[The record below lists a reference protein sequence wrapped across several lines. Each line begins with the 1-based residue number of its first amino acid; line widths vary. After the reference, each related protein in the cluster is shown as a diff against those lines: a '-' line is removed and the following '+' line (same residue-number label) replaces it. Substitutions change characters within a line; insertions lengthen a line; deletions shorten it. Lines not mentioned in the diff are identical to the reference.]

1 MGAWG
6 IKAMESDEGLD
17 LLAVIKDLLP
27 CETVD
32 LSELMAKL
40 RSDDFLYDETALG
53 LAELYIEF
61 QENGGWDYDYEEEE
75 ERSLKQV
82 RAFTANRAA
91 LDALLQHL
99 KDIWNDIEE
108 GSGERDLVELWQE
121 SSSWD
126 EWRAHVQQLME
137 KLDSLLLQEW

>member
-17 LLAVIKDLLP
+17 LLGVIKELLP

-40 RSDDFLYDETALG
+40 RADDFLYDETVLG
-53 LAELYIEF
+53 LAELYLEF

-75 ERSLKQV
+75 RSLKQV
-82 RAFTANRAA
+82 RAFTADRAA
-91 LDALLQHL
+91 LEALLQHL

-137 KLDSLLLQEW
+137 KLDARLVQER

>member
-6 IKAMESDEGLD
+6 IKALESDEGMD
-17 LLAVIKDLLP
+17 LLSEIKELLP
-27 CETVD
+27 CETLD
-32 LSELMAKL
+32 LSELISKFKV
-40 RSDDFLYDETALG
+40 DNFLYDGTALA

-61 QENGGWDYDYEEEE
+61 QENGALEYDYEEE

-82 RAFTANRAA
+82 RSFTADRAA

-99 KDIWNDIEE
+99 KDIWKDIEDGDCE
-108 GSGERDLVELWQE
+108 GDLAELWLE
-121 SSSWD
+121 TPSWD

-137 KLDSLLLQEW
+137 KLDVRLAQER

>member
-6 IKAMESDEGLD
+6 IKALESDEGLD
-17 LLAVIKDLLP
+17 LLSAIEELLP

-32 LSELMAKL
+32 LAELMVKL
-40 RSDDFLYDETALG
+40 RADDFLYDETALG

-61 QENGGWDYDYEEEE
+61 QENGGWEYE

-82 RAFTANRAA
+82 QAFTADHAA

-99 KDIWNDIEE
+99 KDIWNDIED
-108 GSGERDLVELWQE
+108 GDPERDLAELWQE
-121 SSSWD
+121 TPSWD
-126 EWRAHVQQLME
+126 EWRAHVLQLME
-137 KLDSLLLQEW
+137 KLDAHLAQER